1 MKVNA
6 WKNLD
11 VEFEADVSLD
21 DCINE
26 MLDIADSYDGRFRKL
41 SAVDGATKIL
51 ERVRPQDIGERLTP
65 DALALVRSRLSL
77 WIDAIVDSKPAD
89 AVDTG
94 EHEQKA
100 GQ

>member
-6 WKNLD
+6 WKNIE

-26 MLDIADSYDGRFRKL
+26 MLDIASSEDGRNRKL

-51 ERVRPQDIGERLTP
+51 ERIDPSMFDE
-65 DALALVRSRLSL
+65 ALMKDPKTIELLRSRLAK
-77 WIDAIVDSKPAD
+77 WIELVEAK
-89 AVDTG
+89 
-94 EHEQKA
+94 
-100 GQ
+100 

>member
-26 MLDIADSYDGRFRKL
+26 MLDIAHSEDGPNRKL
-41 SAVDGATKIL
+41 IAIDGATRIL
-51 ERVRPQDIGERLTP
+51 ERVSP
-65 DALALVRSRLSL
+65 DMVAVYLEKYPKSRELIRSRLNQWMVAL
-77 WIDAIVDSKPAD
+77 N
-89 AVDTG
+89 
-94 EHEQKA
+94 Q
-100 GQ
+100 

>member
-26 MLDIADSYDGRFRKL
+26 MLDIANSEDGPNRKL
-41 SAVDGATKIL
+41 IAIDGATRIL
-51 ERVRPQDIGERLTP
+51 ERVSP
-65 DALALVRSRLSL
+65 DMVASYLGKYQESRDLIRSRLSQ
-77 WIDAIVDSKPAD
+77 WIESVKEPI
-89 AVDTG
+89 
-94 EHEQKA
+94 
-100 GQ
+100 